1 MYCWKQLRAFAAAQD
16 YTGYF
21 QWNISELTNPPEGGS
36 TTETDDS
43 TIVMDKNG
51 KEIREVTM
59 TNNVDLLL
67 KEFADDC
74 EAPEDLDVNN
84 LNVKYDWRSYRSV
97 LGLEGLDEYTRDK
110 NKGGIQLGKNRS
122 DFESEQKYNNYI
134 NDIAQ
139 YIGYVSDENGTASQ
153 KFLDEYANQEGV
165 IYWNAVQLYNA
176 HAISQV
182 NAEQEKN
189 KMARG
194 IKRADYFI

>member
-1 MYCWKQLRAFAAAQD
+1 MYCWKQLRAFAAAQE

-21 QWNISELTNPPEGGS
+21 QWNISEITNSPEGGS

-67 KEFADDC
+67 KEFADDN
-74 EAPEDLDVNN
+74 PVLKTTFYFN
-84 LNVKYDWRSYRSV
+84 LKNGVDP
-97 LGLEGLDEYTRDK
+97 GLLEFTIMGMDELIRD
-110 NKGGIQLGKNRS
+110 GKL
-122 DFESEQKYNNYI
+122 QYNNYI

-194 IKRADYFI
+194 IKPADYFI